1 MPVTTLDDKAALIV
15 FDQQNYN
22 RALDVDYV
30 IPLQDVIDRTAT
42 LAGAF
47 RERGWLVVNVKVPN
61 AYGVKLMNQGTQPG
75 GRVERGY
82 VRPEGDATQWLGE
95 NWHDFVP
102 ELEPQPDDL
111 VIVKPFWDSFIG
123 TTLDYDLRQQRVT
136 QVFVT
141 GLMAHVG
148 VESTARSACNLG
160 YNTVTVIDAMT
171 DFDRDAYDN
180 SVEKVF
186 PRVGERTTTD
196 ELLKLLN
203 AQPSVAATAV

>member
-1 MPVTTLDDKAALIV
+1 MPVTKVDDKAALII

-22 RALDVDYV
+22 RALSVDYV
-30 IPLQDVIDRTAT
+30 IPLPEVIDRTVK
-42 LAGAF
+42 LAAAF
-47 RERGWLVVNVKVPN
+47 RRRGWLVVNVKVPN
-61 AYGVKLMNQGTQPG
+61 DYGITLMNQGTQPG

-82 VRPEGDATQWLGE
+82 VRPAGNAADWLGA

-102 ELEPQPDDL
+102 ELEPHPEDL

-123 TTLDYDLRQQRVT
+123 TTLDYDLRQQGVT

-148 VESTARSACNLG
+148 VESTARSACNYG

-171 DFDRDAYDN
+171 DFDKDAYTN

-186 PRVGERTTTD
+186 PRISERATTD
-196 ELLKLLN
+196 EVLELI
-203 AQPSVAATAV
+203 QRTQ